1 MEQIYIE
8 DMKEDKKVEGYF
20 GVKEKNVRTS
30 RSGNLYLDLTLV
42 DHTGQINAK
51 MWNDIK
57 EVKDTFSEGD
67 AVAIKGYISL
77 YNQKLQMTIQNI
89 RPVREEDKQHGYD
102 FVNLIKSSEK
112 NLEEVWNSLQ
122 DIIETIGTE
131 ELKTLTQ
138 QIYTKWEEQL
148 KVYPAAMKLHHAYRG
163 GLLEHIHNC
172 TKNAVSIGH
181 NYPDYNLD
189 LIKTGALLHDIG
201 KIKELTPGINI
212 DYTDKGNFAGHLVL
226 GRDILIENI
235 REIDDFPE
243 ILQNKLEHILL
254 SHHGRLEWSSP
265 KEPSFPEAAIIY
277 YSDKVDTYLEQMQ
290 NAIDE
295 DRSDGDWTG
304 NRNYFHRVLYKK

>member
-172 TKNAVSIGH
+172 TKNAVSIGQ

-189 LIKTGALLHDIG
+189 LIKTGALLHEIG

-235 REIDDFPE
+235 REIDNFSE